1 MGETTISFESK
12 RIAVVTGGNKG
23 IGYEISRQLAA
34 HGVGV
39 VLTARD
45 LDVTSSTSIAS
56 PAEFLKTQVGKRD
69 ILRIMMQLQRSNAGS
84 DNEVVKQTY
93 ETARDCLK
101 TNYYGDYYG
110 VKQLTEALIPLLQKS
125 NSAMIVN
132 VSSSVGK
139 LRVIPNEK
147 AKRVLGDTNGLI
159 EEEVDN
165 LVEEFME
172 DVKQSLV
179 EAKGW
184 PAKLSA
190 YIVSKAALNDYTRVL
205 AKTYPNIA
213 INAVDPSFT
222 RTDKNNNT
230 GVLTVKEGA
239 KGPLKLALSPDSRVS
254 SLYFEQT
261 ELSTFD

>member
-1 MGETTISFESK
+1 
-12 RIAVVTGGNKG
+12 
-23 IGYEISRQLAA
+23 
-34 HGVGV
+34 
-39 VLTARD
+39 
-45 LDVTSSTSIAS
+45 
-56 PAEFLKTQVGKRD
+56 
-69 ILRIMMQLQRSNAGS
+69 MMQLQRSNAGS

-101 TNYYGDYYG
+101 TNYYG

-125 NSAMIVN
+125 NSATIVN

-139 LRVIPNEK
+139 LRFGIPNEK
-147 AKRVLGDTNGLI
+147 AKRVLGDTDSLR

-179 EAKGW
+179 EAKVW

-190 YIVSKAALNDYTRVL
+190 YIVSKAALNAYTRAL
-205 AKTYPNIA
+205 AKTYPDIA
-213 INAVDPSFT
+213 INAVSPSFT
-222 RTDKNNNT
+222 RTDINENT
-230 GVLTVKEGA
+230 GMLTVEEGA
-239 KGPLKLALSPDSRVS
+239 KGPVELAWLPDSRVS
-254 SLYFEQT
+254 GLYFEQT

>member
-39 VLTARD
+39 

-69 ILRIMMQLQRSNAGS
+69 IL
-84 DNEVVKQTY
+84 
-93 ETARDCLK
+93 
-101 TNYYGDYYG
+101 
-110 VKQLTEALIPLLQKS
+110 
-125 NSAMIVN
+125 
-132 VSSSVGK
+132 
-139 LRVIPNEK
+139 VIPNEK
-147 AKRVLGDTNGLI
+147 AKRVLGDTNSLI

-213 INAVDPSFT
+213 INAVDTSFT
-222 RTDKNNNT
+222 RTDKNKNT

-254 SLYFEQT
+254 GLYFEQT